1 MPLKGNNVRF
11 HNNFLRR
18 YLDIAPSA
26 LAYER
31 AIECAL
37 HVGNDWKGPILDIG
51 CGDGIFAQIL
61 FEGKIDTGI
70 DPDADEVSRAR
81 PRNKYNELIVC
92 YGDNIPKPDASYN
105 TVFSNSVLEHI
116 LDLQPVLQE
125 VHRLMTDDAR
135 FYVTIP
141 TDRLEE
147 ATFVARVISAV
158 GLKQLAYRYGKFYN
172 RFWRH
177 YNVHSLEGW
186 RAVFEQAG
194 FDVEIERPYV
204 PKNLSTLYDL
214 MTPLAL
220 PALIAKKK
228 LRRWLL
234 VPSLRPFVAPI
245 MNAILAGFVSKAVD
259 ARPDDGC
266 LVYYALRKRR
276 Q

>member
-1 MPLKGNNVRF
+1 MRF
-11 HNNFLRR
+11 NGNFLKR
-18 YLDIAPSA
+18 YLAIAPSA

-37 HVGNDWKGPILDIG
+37 HVGKSWPAPILDIG
-51 CGDGIFAQIL
+51 CGDGIFAKIL

-70 DPDADEVSRAR
+70 DPDADEVSRAK
-81 PRNKYNELIVC
+81 PLDKYEELIVC
-92 YGDNIPKPDASYN
+92 YGDKIPKPDGSYN

-116 LDLQPVLQE
+116 PDLQPVLRE
-125 VHRLMTDDAR
+125 VHRLMSDDAR
-135 FYVTIP
+135 FYITIP
-141 TDRLEE
+141 TDRLEQ
-147 ATFVARVISAV
+147 ATFLARALSAV

-186 RAVFEQAG
+186 RAVFAEAG
-194 FDVEIERPYV
+194 FEVEIERAYV

-214 MTPLAL
+214 LTPLAL
-220 PALIAKKK
+220 PALIAKKRF
-228 LRRWLL
+228 RRWLL
-234 VPSLRPFVAPI
+234 VPALRPFVAPI
-245 MNAILAGFVSKAVD
+245 MNAILAGPVAKAVD
-259 ARPDDGC
+259 AKPDEGC